1 MILAVFFLG
10 GQSHL
15 NRGML
20 VSKLSIIVALFIFL
34 GEQDLEVEM
43 THNHRS
49 IDLSKTL
56 QILLAGMT
64 VLSLL
69 TSCGQQPGVTPSQI
83 PPTIVPPSF
92 TLTLIPP
99 TNTPQPTPTITLSPT
114 PSQADLLLP
123 AAQSEGQLNVIA
135 LPHDWMNYGEIISV
149 FSHKYGIAVKEL
161 DPNAGSSTELKAIRN
176 GRITG
181 DPLAP
186 DVIDVGVTFAM
197 QAKAE
202 NLLEPYKVSTWPSI
216 PESAKDPDGYWYGD
230 YYGIIVFE
238 INPDFVLT
246 PPEDW
251 SDLLKPEYNVAL
263 TGLPADSYQS
273 MMSVYS
279 ASLANG
285 GSLNDTLPGLRFFQ
299 QINRNKSLSDVV
311 TRRDTV
317 VSGETPI
324 ALRWDYLAL
333 ADQEALSGQKEIVI
347 IIPKTGLVAG
357 MYAQGISAYA
367 PHPNAA
373 KLWMEFLY
381 SDEGQLLLLKGLGHP
396 IRFADLLQRNA
407 IPNALLDRLLPVE
420 PYIEAEFPTGEQL
433 NAADRAILSAWSV
446 YVP

>member
-1 MILAVFFLG
+1 MVQNYPTLITKA
-10 GQSHL
+10 
-15 NRGML
+15 
-20 VSKLSIIVALFIFL
+20 KL
-34 GEQDLEVEM
+34 
-43 THNHRS
+43 
-49 IDLSKTL
+49 KTL
-56 QILLAGMT
+56 LVV
-64 VLSLL
+64 VLFLFFI
-69 TSCGQQPGVTPSQI
+69 TACGQQEP
-83 PPTIVPPSF
+83 IVPPSPAPP
-92 TLTLIPP
+92 TAIPP
-99 TNTPQPTPTITLSPT
+99 SLTPTSIPSTNTPEPTPTITLTPT

-123 AAQSEGQLNVIA
+123 AAQQEGQLNVIA
-135 LPHDWMNYGEIISV
+135 LPHDWMNYGEVISV

-161 DPNAGSSTELKAIRN
+161 DPQAGSSTELKAIRN

-181 DPLAP
+181 DPFAP
-186 DVIDVGVTFAM
+186 DVIDVGVTFAL
-197 QAKAE
+197 QAKVE
-202 NLLEPYKVSTWPSI
+202 NLLLPYKVSTWATI
-216 PESAKDPDGYWYGD
+216 PDAAKDLDGYWYGD

-238 INPDFVLT
+238 INPEFVLSM
-246 PPEDW
+246 PEDW
-251 SDLLKPEYNVAL
+251 SDLLKPEYNIAL
-263 TGLPADSYQS
+263 TGAPADSYQS
-273 MMSVYS
+273 MMTVYS

-285 GSLNDTLPGLRFFQ
+285 GSLDDTVPGLRFFQ
-299 QINRNKSLSDVV
+299 QVNRNKSLSDVIA
-311 TRRDTV
+311 RRDTV

-333 ADQEALSGQKEIVI
+333 ADRDASSSQKEIVI
-347 IIPKTGLVAG
+347 VIPKTGLVAG

-396 IRFADLLQRNA
+396 IRFADLLQRNV

>member
-1 MILAVFFLG
+1 MVQNRSTLISKEKLQTLFMVVLLSALISGCG
-10 GQSHL
+10 GQQS
-15 NRGML
+15 
-20 VSKLSIIVALFIFL
+20 VASPSQPPPTAIPPSNTPTPIPSTSTP
-34 GEQDLEVEM
+34 EPTSTV
-43 THNHRS
+43 
-49 IDLSKTL
+49 TL
-56 QILLAGMT
+56 
-64 VLSLL
+64 
-69 TSCGQQPGVTPSQI
+69 TPS
-83 PPTIVPPSF
+83 
-92 TLTLIPP
+92 
-99 TNTPQPTPTITLSPT
+99 

-123 AAQSEGQLNVIA
+123 AAQLEGQLNVIA
-135 LPHDWMNYGEIISV
+135 LPHDWLNYGEIISV
-149 FSHKYGIAVKEL
+149 FSHKYGIAIKEL
-161 DPNAGSSTELKAIRN
+161 DPNAGSATELKAIRN

-186 DVIDVGVTFAM
+186 DVIDVGITFAM

-202 NLLEPYKVSTWPSI
+202 NLLQPYKVSMWNTI
-216 PESAKDPDGYWYGD
+216 PESAKDPDGYWVGD

-246 PPEDW
+246 IPEDW
-251 SDLLKPEYNVAL
+251 PDLLKSEYNIAL
-263 TGLPADSYQS
+263 TGLPANSYQS

-299 QINRNKSLSDVV
+299 QINRNKSLSELIAN
-311 TRRDTV
+311 RDTIL
-317 VSGETPI
+317 SGETPI

-333 ADQEALSGQKEIVI
+333 ADREALSGQKEIVI

-396 IRFADLLQRNA
+396 IRFADLVERGIVPDSLIN
-407 IPNALLDRLLPVE
+407 RLLRSE
-420 PYIEAEFPTGEQL
+420 PYLEANLPTGEQL
-433 NAADRAILSAWSV
+433 NAADKAILSAWSV

>member
-1 MILAVFFLG
+1 M
-10 GQSHL
+10 SRDWH
-15 NRGML
+15 
-20 VSKLSIIVALFIFL
+20 ALFALRRLRTSFVIVCLFSL
-34 GEQDLEVEM
+34 M
-43 THNHRS
+43 T
-49 IDLSKTL
+49 
-56 QILLAGMT
+56 A
-64 VLSLL
+64 
-69 TSCGQQPGVTPSQI
+69 CGRQQPVISATQP
-83 PPTIVPPSF
+83 PPTTVPPS
-92 TLTLIPP
+92 LTPTPVPP
-99 TNTPQPTPTITLSPT
+99 TNTPEPSPTITLTPT

-123 AAQSEGQLNVIA
+123 AAQLEGQLNVIA

-161 DPNAGSSTELKAIRN
+161 DPNAGSSLELKAIRN

-186 DVIDVGVTFAM
+186 DVIDVGITFAM
-197 QAKAE
+197 QAKVE
-202 NLLEPYKVSTWPSI
+202 NLLEPYKVSTWSSI

-279 ASLANG
+279 ASIANG

-299 QINRNKSLSDVV
+299 QINRNKSLSDLVA
-311 TRRDTV
+311 RRDTM

-381 SDEGQLLLLKGLGHP
+381 SDEGQLLLFKGLGHP
-396 IRFADLLQRNA
+396 IRFADLLQRNV
-407 IPNALLDRLLPVE
+407 IPNSLLDRLLPVE

-433 NAADRAILSAWSV
+433 NAADKAILSAWSV

>member
-1 MILAVFFLG
+1 MV
-10 GQSHL
+10 
-15 NRGML
+15 
-20 VSKLSIIVALFIFL
+20 
-34 GEQDLEVEM
+34 QDLSALPSM
-43 THNHRS
+43 DKRRS
-49 IDLSKTL
+49 LFVLMI
-56 QILLAGMT
+56 A
-64 VLSLL
+64 LSLL
-69 TSCGQQPGVTPSQI
+69 SACGSQETAVAPSLSPPTEIPPSLTPTSI
-83 PPTIVPPSF
+83 PPTH
-92 TLTLIPP
+92 
-99 TNTPQPTPTITLSPT
+99 TPQPTATITLTST

-123 AAQSEGQLNVIA
+123 VAQSEGQLNVIA
-135 LPHDWMNYGEIISV
+135 LPHDWMNFGEIISV

-202 NLLEPYKVSTWPSI
+202 NLLLPYKVSTWSSI
-216 PESAKDPDGYWYGD
+216 PDVAKDPDGYWYGD

-246 PPEDW
+246 MPEDW
-251 SDLLKPEYNVAL
+251 PDLLKPEYNVAL
-263 TGLPADSYQS
+263 TGPPADSYQS

-299 QINRNKSLSDVV
+299 QINRNKSLSDVIA
-311 TRRDTV
+311 RRDTIL
-317 VSGETPI
+317 SGETPI

-333 ADQEALSGQKEIVI
+333 ADREALAGQKEIVI
-347 IIPKTGLVAG
+347 VIPKTGLVAG

-396 IRFADLLQRNA
+396 IRFADLVERG
-407 IPNALLDRLLPVE
+407 IVPDSLLNRLLRVE
-420 PYIEAEFPTGEQL
+420 PYLTAEFPTGEQL
-433 NAADRAILSAWSV
+433 TAADKAILSAWSV
-446 YVP
+446 YVR

>member
-1 MILAVFFLG
+1 MVQDRSALPSMDKRRSLFVLMIVLFLFSACGSQETAVVP
-10 GQSHL
+10 S
-15 NRGML
+15 
-20 VSKLSIIVALFIFL
+20 LSPPTEAPP
-34 GEQDLEVEM
+34 
-43 THNHRS
+43 
-49 IDLSKTL
+49 
-56 QILLAGMT
+56 
-64 VLSLL
+64 SLTP
-69 TSCGQQPGVTPSQI
+69 TSI
-83 PPTIVPPSF
+83 PPTH
-92 TLTLIPP
+92 
-99 TNTPQPTPTITLSPT
+99 TPQPTATVTLTPT

-135 LPHDWMNYGEIISV
+135 LPHDWMNFGEIISV

-202 NLLEPYKVSTWPSI
+202 NLLLPYQVSTWSSI
-216 PESAKDPDGYWYGD
+216 PDSAKDPDGYWYGD

-246 PPEDW
+246 MPEDW

-263 TGLPADSYQS
+263 TGLPAVSYQS

-299 QINRNKSLSDVV
+299 QINRNKSLSDVIA
-311 TRRDTV
+311 RRDTIL
-317 VSGETPI
+317 SGETPI

-333 ADQEALSGQKEIVI
+333 ADREALAGQKEIVI
-347 IIPKTGLVAG
+347 VIPKTGLVAG
-357 MYAQGISAYA
+357 MYAQAISAYA

-396 IRFADLLQRNA
+396 IRFADLVERGVV
-407 IPNALLDRLLPVE
+407 PDSLLNRLLRVE
-420 PYIEAEFPTGEQL
+420 PYLEAEFPTGEQL
-433 NAADRAILSAWSV
+433 NAADRSILSAWSI